1 MFKSEDNEVETKQW
15 YFEIFLQTNIDK
27 IKLFPWFFEKYQVG
41 LISDGNTFQLV
52 EGGGEGEVLKKQI
65 FQRKLW

>member
-41 LISDGNTFQLV
+41 PISDGNTFQLV
-52 EGGGEGEVLKKQI
+52 EESGDGEVLKKQI